1 MILRFGDI
9 IIIIKISKKLFGKA
23 PLNLFKMS
31 SNYDLLQL
39 INK

>member
-31 SNYDLLQL
+31 SNYDIVT